1 MSGSGRKSQYRK
13 SVTDSFLNDD
23 YVPTES
29 EKIVKVLG
37 NRGDN
42 TFEVHTETGEKVL
55 ARLPKKFNKLIWIK
69 TGDYVVIEMTV
80 TEAVEDEV
88 TPTDR
93 EQYSINHI
101 LSKPNVKFLKNK
113 SFWPNGL
120 DLEMSNAADNA
131 VSLGSRVARDN
142 RAMPDFLPDEDE
154 EEEGEYEEEEEEV
167 LVDKMG
173 NTISK

>member
-42 TFEVHTETGEKVL
+42 TFEVQTETGEKVL

-113 SFWPNGL
+113 NFWPNGL
-120 DLEMSNAADNA
+120 DLELSFAADNT

-142 RAMPDFLPDEDE
+142 RAMPDFPPDDDE